1 MFKDIKNL
9 HCVGEIKNIQD
20 ITSAFEG
27 CSNIIEV
34 NPNLNNVEIADYAF
48 KDCHSLTKAYVFSNS
63 CYTAMHMFENCDNIT
78 DFDIKGMTALL
89 DATSMFEGCTA
100 IKTEYFTKVT
110 EIPETLQIAKR
121 MFAKCKITEIS
132 GNWVPP
138 NSYTSYRNQ
147 DENGLGNMEDDFINE
162 TTKDGWSF
170 PKDLYSA
177 YQMFAENPITKIS
190 NLKFTN
196 ANNSW
201 IFQNCHDLTTIK
213 YSFLD
218 VDAYENDKCTGM
230 FDGCS
235 LKKENVIWLPISISS
250 DFDLDNLGFID
261 GSGNEKI
268 TYWIV
273 DDHWCE
279 VDHSGFIEYQHIR
292 RPAYLDVYR
301 KNYDENV
308 IIKFWSHPHIHSAE
322 NRGYNELHDT
332 KVYYDPETLQGGA
345 TINYNEWLKGKQTK

>member
-1 MFKDIKNL
+1 
-9 HCVGEIKNIQD
+9 
-20 ITSAFEG
+20 
-27 CSNIIEV
+27 
-34 NPNLNNVEIADYAF
+34 
-48 KDCHSLTKAYVFSNS
+48 
-63 CYTAMHMFENCDNIT
+63 MFENCDNIT
-78 DFDIKGMTALL
+78 GFDIKGMSTLL

-100 IKTEYFTKVT
+100 IKTEYFTKAT

-121 MFAKCKITEIS
+121 MFAKCNITEIR
-132 GNWVPP
+132 GNWNPP

-162 TTKDGWSF
+162 TTKEGWSF
-170 PKDLYSA
+170 PKGLYSA

-190 NLKFTN
+190 NLKFTK

-201 IFQNCHDLTTIK
+201 IFQNCHNLTTIK

-250 DFDLDNLGFID
+250 DFDLGNLGFID

-279 VDHSGFIEYQHIR
+279 VDHSGFVEYQHIR
-292 RPAYLDVYR
+292 RPTYLDVYR

-332 KVYYDPETLQGGA
+332 KVYYDPETLQGG
-345 TINYNEWLKGKQTK
+345 TNYNEWLKGKQTK

>member
-1 MFKDIKNL
+1 
-9 HCVGEIKNIQD
+9 
-20 ITSAFEG
+20 
-27 CSNIIEV
+27 
-34 NPNLNNVEIADYAF
+34 
-48 KDCHSLTKAYVFSNS
+48 
-63 CYTAMHMFENCDNIT
+63 MFENCDSIT

-100 IKTEYFTKVT
+100 IKTEYFTKAT

-121 MFAKCKITEIS
+121 MFAKCNITEIK
-132 GNWVPP
+132 GNWNPP

-147 DENGLGNMEDDFINE
+147 DENGLGNMEDDFTNE
-162 TTKDGWSF
+162 LVKDGWSF
-170 PKDLYSA
+170 PENLYSA

-190 NLKFTN
+190 NLKFN
-196 ANNSW
+196 KANNSW
-201 IFQNCHDLTTIK
+201 IFQDCHDLTTIK

-235 LKKENVIWLPISISS
+235 LKKENVIWLPISVSS
-250 DFDLDNLGFID
+250 EFDLSNLGFAD
-261 GSGNEKI
+261 GSGNEI
-268 TYWIV
+268 PAYWVV

-279 VDHSGFIEYQHIR
+279 VDHSGFVEYQHIR

-332 KVYYDPETLQGGA
+332 KVYYDPETLQGG
-345 TINYNEWLKGKQTK
+345 TNYNEWLKGKQTK

>member
-1 MFKDIKNL
+1 MFNNIQNL

-20 ITSAFEG
+20 ITSAFNG
-27 CSNIIEV
+27 CSNITEIST
-34 NPNLNNVEIADYAF
+34 NLNNVEIADYAF
-48 KDCHSLTKAYVFSNS
+48 KDCHSLTKANVFSNS
-63 CYTAMHMFENCDNIT
+63 CYTAMHMFENCDSIT
-78 DFDIKGMTALL
+78 DFDIKGMTALI

-100 IKTEYFTKVT
+100 LKTDCFTKAT
-110 EIPETLQIAKR
+110 KMPETLQVAKR
-121 MFAKCKITEIS
+121 MFAKCNIAEIS

-147 DENGLGNMEDDFINE
+147 DENGFGNMEDDFINE
-162 TTKDGWSF
+162 TTKEGWSF
-170 PKDLYSA
+170 PEHLYSA

-190 NLKFTN
+190 NLKFNPN

-201 IFQNCHDLTTIK
+201 VFQNCHDLTTIK

-250 DFDLDNLGFID
+250 EFDLGNLGFAD
-261 GSGNEKI
+261 GSGNEKPS
-268 TYWIV
+268 YWIV

-279 VDHSGFIEYQHIR
+279 VDHSGFVEYQHIR
-292 RPAYLDVYR
+292 RPAYLNVYR

-322 NRGYNELHDT
+322 ARGYNELHDT
-332 KVYYDPETLQGGA
+332 KVYYDPETLQSG
-345 TINYNEWLKGKQTK
+345 TNYNEWLKVKQTK